1 MMHILLSIL
10 FINSLN
16 ISAIIISIIASVTKP
31 RLFPA
36 QYIGTGTFMGLHIDW
51 FGTLGASKQVAGVFV

>member
-1 MMHILLSIL
+1 M
-10 FINSLN
+10 
-16 ISAIIISIIASVTKP
+16 IASVTKP